1 VMYILKEKLDQWT
14 TIPQQYMVTVLID
27 GSTLRYTS
35 WFRAGFLHNSGIVG
49 SSAAPVSRP
58 PVSSPDIRKY
68 MVHMQL
74 NNPDIARSGEY
85 R

>member
-1 VMYILKEKLDQWT
+1 VLYVLKEKLDHWT

-35 WFRAGFLHNSGIVG
+35 WFRAGFLHNLGIVA
-49 SSAAPVSRP
+49 SSAALVSRP
-58 PVSSPDIRKY
+58 HVSSPD
-68 MVHMQL
+68 MVHMQS
-74 NNPDIARSGEY
+74 NNPDVTRSGQY